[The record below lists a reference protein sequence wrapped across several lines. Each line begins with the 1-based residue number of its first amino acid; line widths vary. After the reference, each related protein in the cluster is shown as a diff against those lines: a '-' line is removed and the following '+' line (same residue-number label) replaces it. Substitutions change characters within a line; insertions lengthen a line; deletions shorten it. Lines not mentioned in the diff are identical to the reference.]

1 VVEDETQLARRLFTV
16 DRHRLPW
23 PLQVLGG
30 DGSVTPPGRLDE
42 PEERAAGRLAPE
54 GILLG
59 RRRRLGRCRLRLLR
73 GSPQR
78 NGNETD
84 GEDE

>member
-1 VVEDETQLARRLFTV
+1 MVRRLFTV
-16 DRHRLPW
+16 DRHLLPW
-23 PLQVLGG
+23 PLQVVGG
-30 DGSVTPPGRLDE
+30 RGAVTPLRGFDE
-42 PEERAAGRLAPE
+42 PQECPAGRFAPE

-73 GSPQR
+73 GSRQR